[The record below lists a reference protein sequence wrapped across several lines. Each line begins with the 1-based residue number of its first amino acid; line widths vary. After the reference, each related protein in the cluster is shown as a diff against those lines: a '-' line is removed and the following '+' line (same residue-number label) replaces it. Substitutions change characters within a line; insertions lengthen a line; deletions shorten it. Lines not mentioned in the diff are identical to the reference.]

1 MMECHSVCLNR
12 QDRFGMVRPRVHH
25 FRSPPPKSR
34 RARRHVS
41 KVPRTDSATVLNLL
55 LTGSSF
61 AVRSVLAIGD
71 RLPALIGLVSLAVLA
86 EVKKGDTKPPM
97 GGQLDPKKDFADDD
111 RCGGS
116 CTSRPRI
123 STGR

>member
-1 MMECHSVCLNR
+1 MGWSGR
-12 QDRFGMVRPRVHH
+12 ASITSG
-25 FRSPPPKSR
+25 PPPKSR

-61 AVRSVLAIGD
+61 AVRSVLAIDD

-86 EVKKGDTKPPM
+86 EVKKGHTKPPM

-123 STGR
+123 SIG